1 MLSAIRDTRPPLPRY
16 SLIIYLLDRVFL
28 RPYNFRGSKEAPSAS
43 ALASYPTAH
52 LLALM
57 QILTGSSSFFEN
69 LSLSLCLYLRSKSQ
83 QSSNHATLIH
93 FRFDLSPQFRR
104 EVSILTPFLHVAYFS
119 TVNNA
124 GYEIPAVDKR
134 LVNRGFD
141 SSLVCFYCF
150 AVDFDFRDPRPP
162 HPSPLHRLKSF
173 IYPPGTEPPSY
184 RFQGTLR
191 IPLLVSFPPPFLG
204 R

>member
-1 MLSAIRDTRPPLPRY
+1 M
-16 SLIIYLLDRVFL
+16 
-28 RPYNFRGSKEAPSAS
+28 
-43 ALASYPTAH
+43 
-52 LLALM
+52 
-57 QILTGSSSFFEN
+57 
-69 LSLSLCLYLRSKSQ
+69 
-83 QSSNHATLIH
+83 
-93 FRFDLSPQFRR
+93 
-104 EVSILTPFLHVAYFS
+104 
-119 TVNNA
+119 NNA

-134 LVNRGFD
+134 LVNRRFD

-150 AVDFDFRDPRPP
+150 AVDFDFRDPRP